1 MLRLFFCLL
10 IILPCIKGF
19 CQTDI
24 YEVKTGEVRF
34 FSEAP
39 KELIN
44 ASSKQIRGALD
55 AKKKTFAFRI
65 DISSFVGFNN
75 PLQREHFNENYME
88 SNLYPAATYK
98 GKIIEDVEFSKDGVY
113 TIRAK
118 GKLNIHGIEQER
130 IIKVLLT
137 IKKGK
142 IGVASNFMVML
153 TDHNI
158 KIPRVVSDKLS
169 PQIKVT
175 VSASMQ
181 PMSR

>member
-1 MLRLFFCLL
+1 MLRLFICLL
-10 IILPCIKGF
+10 IVLPCIKGF
-19 CQTDI
+19 GQTNI
-24 YEVKTGEVRF
+24 YEVKTGEVHF

-39 KELIN
+39 KELIS
-44 ASSKQIRGALD
+44 ASSKQIKGALD
-55 AKKKTFAFRI
+55 TKKKTFAFRI

-75 PLQREHFNENYME
+75 ALQRGHFNENYME
-88 SNLYPAATYK
+88 SNLYPTATYK
-98 GKIIEDVEFSKDGVY
+98 GKIIEDIEFGKDGVY
-113 TIRAK
+113 EIRAK
-118 GKLNIHGIEQER
+118 GKLTIHGVEQER

-142 IGVASNFMVML
+142 VTIASKFTVML